1 MHGSGASN
9 GVVLISDEPLA
20 RAFVPN
26 GDETHTFTFFSTTD
40 ESELRI
46 PDGAVASGDELAGR
60 HVWRGESGPCLALSY
75 PLLGSA
81 VVELTGPRSATVR
94 HCRVPSLASLDWEH
108 VLLSS
113 VVPQTLGLFG
123 ELVLHACAIDVRSP
137 GSGDYLGA
145 VLLAGP
151 SMAGKSTIANAALD
165 LGHRVLSD
173 DGVRLISKPDE
184 PGVWLC
190 FPGLAGARRRVTR
203 PDGTLARVVV
213 GLGEYPMP
221 IPLRP
226 LRAVVILGTR
236 TDDFTIA
243 PCATAAAVR
252 AISGHRMTHVPGFVG
267 PDLAASLVGLTSGRS
282 FVARFPDDLDRVH
295 DSLTTVLAVGLSP
308 TAMPAYSDSERAPI
322 RTNVEL

>member
-190 FPGLAGARRRVTR
+190 FPGLAGANGRFHDCSLRNCCCSSGDLRSPDDACARLRRARSCRIARRAHLGSVVRGSIPGRSRPGPRFTDHRPRRRVIS
-203 PDGTLARVVV
+203 DGDACL
-213 GLGEYPMP
+213 LG
-221 IPLRP
+221 
-226 LRAVVILGTR
+226 
-236 TDDFTIA
+236 
-243 PCATAAAVR
+243 
-252 AISGHRMTHVPGFVG
+252 
-267 PDLAASLVGLTSGRS
+267 
-282 FVARFPDDLDRVH
+282 
-295 DSLTTVLAVGLSP
+295 
-308 TAMPAYSDSERAPI
+308 
-322 RTNVEL
+322 